1 MVSLDGL
8 FSTPQLNQ
16 EQIQVETI
24 VTEMASILAEF
35 AGESK
40 KGRNFTC
47 DDVADLLRD
56 KRQYFAT
63 EPRMTEVLDLFAETL
78 EQAQHSINRSI
89 PDAIEALLKTD
100 MRSAV
105 REIFTRIREEEQLY
119 NWIKTTSV

>member
-1 MVSLDGL
+1 
-8 FSTPQLNQ
+8 
-16 EQIQVETI
+16 
-24 VTEMASILAEF
+24 
-35 AGESK
+35 
-40 KGRNFTC
+40 
-47 DDVADLLRD
+47 
-56 KRQYFAT
+56 
-63 EPRMTEVLDLFAETL
+63 MTEVLDLFAETL